1 MGILSPVMAF
11 IVQQEL
17 GFPAPSEKE
26 KIEKA
31 IKRYKFIL
39 AQYPNRSDI
48 REIMFGMADLLV
60 GRGEGGDYKQAQR
73 LYQNIIETSGSA
85 HLTARAKIGLAELY
99 VPSGKGAEIAD
110 AIALCDSA
118 SKHLGKDLANFFA
131 AKAVIVEADLRM
143 TRDAT
148 NDHNLA
154 LKLFEKLAKN
164 KKAHW
169 YFRARAFL
177 GIGELILYHKPGK
190 LNDGIKSCQ
199 DALKI
204 LKERTDDYFY
214 IKSKVIL
221 SELYIRRAK
230 KEDFEKAQKL
240 CKEIIASKSGYSD
253 LVNRSKLNLAEMLKN
268 PKAIKLYQEVMESE
282 ALDPYLINKA
292 KEVEKTLQQKEKTQ
306 WAKRK

>member
-1 MGILSPVMAF
+1 MDF
-11 IVQQEL
+11 IVQQEI

-31 IKRYKFIL
+31 IKRYRFIL

-48 REIMFGMADLLV
+48 KEIMFGLADLLV

-73 LYQNIIETSGSA
+73 LYQSIIETSGSA

-99 VPSGKGAEIAD
+99 VPSGKGTEIAD
-110 AIALCDSA
+110 ALALCDSA
-118 SKHLGKDLANFFA
+118 AKHLGKDVSNFFA

-148 NDHNLA
+148 GDHDLA
-154 LKLFEKLAKN
+154 LKLFEKLVKS

-177 GIGELILYHKPGK
+177 GMGELVLYHRPAK
-190 LNDGIKSCQ
+190 LTDGIKSCQ
-199 DALKI
+199 EALKL
-204 LKERTDDYFY
+204 LKDRTGDYFFL
-214 IKSKVIL
+214 KSKVIL
-221 SELYIRRAK
+221 AELYARRGK

-240 CKEIIASKSGYSD
+240 CKEVISSKSAYSD
-253 LVNRSKLNLAEMLKN
+253 LVNRSKLNLAELLKN
-268 PKAIKLYQEVMESE
+268 PKAAKLYQEVMESE

-292 KEVEKTLQQKEKTQ
+292 KEVEKTLQQKEKSL
-306 WAKRK
+306 WSKRR